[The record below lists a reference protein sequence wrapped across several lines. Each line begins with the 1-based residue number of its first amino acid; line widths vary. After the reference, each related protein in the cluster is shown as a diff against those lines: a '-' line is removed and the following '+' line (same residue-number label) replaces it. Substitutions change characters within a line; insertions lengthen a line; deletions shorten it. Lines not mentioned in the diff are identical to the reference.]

1 MTFTSFYEQPLRQI
15 FAEAAEINRRSRVSS
30 RNPVTS
36 AAPKKAFSN
45 APAKVAQLNTNSTVH
60 KVVDSS
66 LAGIDGLQRQIKV
79 ARSISNVTSAPIVTL
94 AAAPGAV
101 EPREAVIDQG
111 LERIKAAHSPPL
123 WVAPVVTIS
132 AAPVVVEPQEAVID
146 RGLERIKA
154 AHSAP
159 LPSTPIGKGLAVPV
173 IGSQRSSVDR
183 GLERIKAAHSPPP
196 PVASVKATQAILV
209 VEPQAAAP
217 KKVVPIESVKFAQDG
232 NIKTGVNDGLDRIK
246 AACSSSDVPVT
257 PTLPINVC
265 KFFLSRNGCKY
276 EDNCPSFHDY
286 DALIRC
292 KEQWAASDAKK
303 LEQVRSN
310 QQLAYTQKVLALK
323 SNNAKVSIVVATP
336 SKSSLKETTK
346 KRSASKG
353 YRSPRGYHRKHCLF
367 SHENLPSEEPEK
379 LIDDTIPGEVQIPK
393 CPKAMLRK
401 RKASKASK
409 APVVKVTEPEPEAT
423 LPVLKPIVWA
433 NNPYLGDED
442 YCDNAIWQIFGKPC
456 PTKEE
461 AIKWCQEM
469 QSNGNFKHFTLDDI
483 IRWARAMDISD
494 RDEFL
499 THIGYIP
506 GILERFEPRVQ
517 LYIERL
523 RAKYDA
529 EEARPKYDTFHCF
542 GKLPPELCLKIW
554 GFAARTGRTLTVS
567 LNKKQIHTSEGP
579 GIFIR
584 QLGSGGSPLWYV
596 NKQSQAA
603 SMMDKYCGYYFG
615 CDYFSPRFDTLFLN
629 DSAASLNLFTSQI
642 ALWRGNVIQRLSF
655 PHYQLCNVTYM
666 PRFAADLLE
675 AFPSLI
681 RIEFWLS
688 DGDYY
693 SKYLKKSASVIQKA
707 NTAIAQAYGV
717 RVGVKPPRVRFAI
730 VPEERALEIGIGGGL
745 W

>member
-15 FAEAAEINRRSRVSS
+15 LAEVVEINRRNRAFS
-30 RNPVTS
+30 RNPITS
-36 AAPKKAFSN
+36 AAPNKVFSN
-45 APAKVAQLNTNSTVH
+45 APAKVAQLNTDSTVH
-60 KVVDSS
+60 EVVDSS
-66 LAGIDGLQRQIKV
+66 LAGIDRVQRRIKA
-79 ARSISNVTSAPIVTL
+79 ARFTSNVTSAPIVTL

-123 WVAPVVTIS
+123 PSTPIGTGLAVPAIR
-132 AAPVVVEPQEAVID
+132 PQRASVD
-146 RGLERIKA
+146 QGLERIKA
-154 AHSAP
+154 AHSP
-159 LPSTPIGKGLAVPV
+159 LPAIAPGGIALAVPV
-173 IGSQRSSVDR
+173 AGPQRASVDR
-183 GLERIKAAHSPPP
+183 EIERIKAAHSPPP

-209 VEPQAAAP
+209 VEPQGAAP
-217 KKVVPIESVKFAQDG
+217 EKVLPIDSVKFAQDG
-232 NIKTGVNDGLDRIK
+232 TIKTNRNDGLGRIK
-246 AACSSSDVPVT
+246 AACSSSDVPIT
-257 PTLPINVC
+257 PTLPIRVC

-276 EDNCPSFHDY
+276 ENNCRSFHDY
-286 DALIRC
+286 DALIRRR
-292 KEQWAASDAKK
+292 EQWAATDAKK

-336 SKSSLKETTK
+336 SKPSLKETIK
-346 KRSASKG
+346 KRSACKD
-353 YRSPRGYHRKHCLF
+353 YRSPRGCHRKHCLF

-409 APVVKVTEPEPEAT
+409 APVVKVTEPEPEAA
-423 LPVLKPIVWA
+423 LPILKPIVWA
-433 NNPYLGDED
+433 DNPYLGDRD
-442 YCDNAIWQIFGKPC
+442 YCGNAIWQIFGKPC

-461 AIKWCQEM
+461 AIEWCQEM

-483 IRWARAMDISD
+483 IRWARAINISD

-506 GILERFEPRVQ
+506 GIFERFEPRLQ
-517 LYIERL
+517 LYIKRL

-542 GKLPPELCLKIW
+542 GELPNELCLKIW
-554 GFAARTGRTLTVS
+554 GFAVRIGRTLTVS
-567 LNKKQIHTSEGP
+567 LNKKKIHSSEGP
-579 GIFIR
+579 GLFIR
-584 QLGSGGSPLWYV
+584 QSGSGGSPLWYV
-596 NKQSQAA
+596 NKQSQKA
-603 SMMDKYCGYYFG
+603 SMMDKHCGYYFG

-642 ALWRGNVIQRLSF
+642 ALWRGNVVQRLSF

-666 PRFAADLLE
+666 PRFAADLLK

-707 NTAIAQAYGV
+707 NTAIVQAYGV
-717 RVGVKPPRVRFAI
+717 RVGIKPPRVRFAI
-730 VPEERALEIGIGGGL
+730 VPEERAAEIGIGGGL